1 MPCSTELD
9 TRLRVPRLLKLHPL
23 FLKSS
28 EETEVVTTRSE
39 SSICTSSPQFSAS
52 TWFSSFIFSVSEKW
66 ISFYSRSDTSP
77 PLTHRPLCWAPCQE
91 LGAASNSTQRNNP
104 HPYGM
109 SVLMGRPGRKCTT
122 IQQNNYSSNSCLGRS
137 KQGGDREQE
146 GEPQWITRSGRSLLS
161 RCPLG
166 RGWRRRESRPVPMQR
181 THVRRGCWAQV
192 VQSQWTRVR
201 SSYCALS
208 A

>member
-1 MPCSTELD
+1 M
-9 TRLRVPRLLKLHPL
+9 
-23 FLKSS
+23 
-28 EETEVVTTRSE
+28 
-39 SSICTSSPQFSAS
+39 SPQCSLWVEKLKVSLYVKMSDIHSLSPQIPVS
-52 TWFSSFIFSVSEKW
+52 TWSSLSIFSVSEEW
-66 ISFYSRSDTSP
+66 ISFYSRSDISS

-109 SVLMGRPGRKCTT
+109 SVLMGRPSRKCTM

-146 GEPQWITRSGRSLLS
+146 GEPQWIMRSGRSLLS

-181 THVRRGCWAQV
+181 TRVRRGWWAQV

-201 SSYCALS
+201 SSDCTLS